1 MASHRVAP
9 FKPSNAA
16 MFNRDGHGPALYNGM
31 GTTKTRP
38 SPTLFVTNLP
48 AAVTSAE
55 LERVFQFDPGFQR
68 IRTVRRMVF
77 VDYDSESAATSGM
90 QRHQNQR
97 FKGVEG
103 PHGIAIDFDKDPR
116 QKRNRC
122 YEQQR
127 NKGTFT
133 HGLAHE
139 GPGTGGGGGSSAF
152 LDALS
157 ADGGA
162 RVADAADATLAL
174 INTLKRKAQQDAG
187 VEVPL
192 ALAAPDHLPEDIQV
206 RLLPAPAPAAEKARV
221 TLLKKRKKAKP
232 APDTAAVDPE
242 ATPGDALGS
251 LVAYSDDSDS

>member
-1 MASHRVAP
+1 M
-9 FKPSNAA
+9 
-16 MFNRDGHGPALYNGM
+16 
-31 GTTKTRP
+31 
-38 SPTLFVTNLP
+38 
-48 AAVTSAE
+48 
-55 LERVFQFDPGFQR
+55 
-68 IRTVRRMVF
+68 F

-97 FKGVEG
+97 FKGVDG

-139 GPGTGGGGGSSAF
+139 GSGTGGGSSAF

-162 RVADAADATLAL
+162 RVADAADDTLAL
-174 INTLKRKAQQDAG
+174 IDSLKRKAQQDAG

-192 ALAAPDHLPEDIQV
+192 TLSAPDRPDDLQIRLP
-206 RLLPAPAPAAEKARV
+206 PAPAPPPETTKV

-232 APDTAAVDPE
+232 AAAPAAGAGGAHE
-242 ATPGDALGS
+242 AAAAAGS
-251 LVAYSDDSDS
+251 LVAYSDDSDSAG